1 MSKAK
6 IVVHDD
12 GRFYG
17 IRFGCPG
24 CATIRNGV
32 GSWVVLTVSWTP
44 EGYVRSQHINERH
57 CWGFNGDLDNP
68 TFTPSVLQRWSQWQ
82 GEGVPPKEH
91 VCHSYVRN
99 GRIEFLGDSTHS
111 LAGQTV
117 DLPEIEE

>member
-12 GRFYG
+12 GTFYG
-17 IRFGCPG
+17 IRFCCPG
-24 CATIRNGV
+24 CAQVRDGV
-32 GSWVVLTVSWTP
+32 GSWVVLTVKWTP
-44 EGYVRSQHINERH
+44 EGYTRSPHINEQH
-57 CWGFNGDLDNP
+57 CWGFDGNLDNP
-68 TFTPSVLQRWSQWQ
+68 TLTPSVLQQWNQWQ
-82 GEGVPPKEH
+82 GEGVPAKRH
-91 VCHSYVRN
+91 VCHSFVRN